1 MESSPFA
8 IKPLNPFGAQVVGL
22 DLHGA
27 VSEAGR
33 ETLREA
39 FSEHALL
46 LFRDQALDKDDLLR
60 VADIF
65 GKVSEQGEAPG
76 GFNYVSN
83 LHPRGLTAAGEMIL
97 AAGDGELQFHFDH
110 CFQENVL
117 KAILLYGVEVPPIGG
132 DTLFSDMR
140 IVTRQLPAEIRERI
154 DDKIIRHKS
163 DTRAG
168 CPQAD
173 HPVMYPHPR
182 TGERVL
188 FFSKLHARQ
197 ILGLS
202 VEESQTLFQRFIPM
216 IENKDIMYRHVWR
229 PRDLVVWD
237 NLALQHSR
245 ETFDPKYRRHLQ
257 RLQID

>member
-1 MESSPFA
+1 MESKPFA
-8 IKPLNPFGAQVVGL
+8 IKPLAPFGAQVVGL
-22 DLHGA
+22 DMHQP
-27 VSEAGR
+27 VSEAER
-33 ETLREA
+33 QVLREA

-46 LFRDQALDKDDLLR
+46 LFRDQDLDKADLLR

-83 LHPRGLTAAGEMIL
+83 LHPRGLNAAGEMIL

-117 KAILLYGVEVPPIGG
+117 KAILLYGVEIPPTGG

-140 IVTRQLPAEIRERI
+140 LVTRHLPDEIRERI

-173 HPVMYPHPR
+173 HPIMYPHPR

-202 VEESQTLFQRFIPM
+202 VEESQALFQRFISM
-216 IENKDIMYRHVWR
+216 IENKEIMYRHVWAK
-229 PRDLVVWD
+229 RDLVVWD
-237 NLALQHSR
+237 NLALQHAR
-245 ETFDPKYRRHLQ
+245 ETFDPKYKRHLQ